1 MMLCVEEQT
10 PRHCQF
16 QRRIARKVEP
26 SEGSARCRY
35 GIGRLGNKIAGKDKE
50 RGLEAAVLVCEEGEE
65 IGNIVSIF
73 DPFYK
78 KYRKKENKY
87 FPS

>member
-1 MMLCVEEQT
+1 
-10 PRHCQF
+10 
-16 QRRIARKVEP
+16 VEP

-35 GIGRLGNKIAGKDKE
+35 GIGRLGNKIAGKDEE

-73 DPFYK
+73 DPFY
-78 KYRKKENKY
+78 
-87 FPS
+87 